1 MQKRK
6 RGAPVRKGRAPEN
19 LSARGAAMPPR
30 GRSLFLV
37 YIRCLFARKQA
48 AQTKQ
53 STNSSA
59 TPARMTAAPQPGS
72 CTPKKSMCTENSPER
87 ASAKGL
93 PRDALHLPQRPLHQK
108 AAKEPR
114 GVAPG
119 HKESDVLHPLG
130 EGTDGDIRADQE
142 ARHRADDDVDAV
154 NAPSECRKPIKKTS
168 IVEEAATD
176 KSAVPI
182 APKTSAAVRN
192 QLPERAR

>member
-59 TPARMTAAPQPGS
+59 TPARMTAAPQPGAAPRRS
-72 CTPKKSMCTENSPER
+72 RCARRTHRKGVRKGLAPRCAPSPPASPASESRER
-87 ASAKGL
+87 A
-93 PRDALHLPQRPLHQK
+93 
-108 AAKEPR
+108 R